1 MSRHI
6 HWYYYYDIVV
16 SLTQTTLEPAIINIL
31 TRWPQIYTNIVWGHL
46 ISALCNLC
54 MAQLWVEGRRRW
66 WLLRLESSWWW
77 RTEMTSTA
85 IFKSTCLSVAL
96 IFAVAWAGWIQ
107 SQVSRY
113 VRSPELQGA
122 GSVKWNWAECVTM
135 SRGAVSRRWRL
146 SRALDTG
153 HLHTAPRPSLIA
165 PHFSRF
171 VVDKEGAEG
180 RHQEALQGHHW
191 RLCPLFV
198 LEHRLVSS
206 ASVSLEVVNFCCH
219 FRHL

>member
-16 SLTQTTLEPAIINIL
+16 SLTQTTLGPAIINIL

-85 IFKSTCLSVAL
+85 IYSNQRVYLWLLYWSCLGRLNTITSFTL
-96 IFAVAWAGWIQ
+96 CSQ
-107 SQVSRY
+107 SG
-113 VRSPELQGA
+113 GA
-122 GSVKWNWAECVTM
+122 GCRECEVE
-135 SRGAVSRRWRL
+135 L
-146 SRALDTG
+146 SRVCHDVTRRSVTEMETVTRAG
-153 HLHTAPRPSLIA
+153 HWTPAHCATAIVDSSSLQQI
-165 PHFSRF
+165 
-171 VVDKEGAEG
+171 
-180 RHQEALQGHHW
+180 
-191 RLCPLFV
+191 
-198 LEHRLVSS
+198 
-206 ASVSLEVVNFCCH
+206 CCG
-219 FRHL
+219 